1 MKTCHKGFTRVD
13 LAVTLLC
20 AAFLFVTLGAV
31 GNRGRRRA
39 IQLVCGSQLG
49 KWGQAIF
56 MHSAD
61 NGDMV
66 MSMVKRWGG
75 IPFPFYM
82 VTIEDYSDLGP
93 EYDDAQE
100 GEWNAYA
107 INPYLDIINA
117 HYANNGIVTSF
128 VSCPSVNADFIQ
140 EWNREVLWPDLDF
153 IEITYCYWGQVD
165 GLGAENHS
173 VNAQEV
179 LTLNELSAERLLMSD
194 ILLLTGFSSDM
205 GYRYNHGRDGWS
217 WNAYD
222 YEPGAHSDQSPN
234 PKATGRSQLFGDGRV
249 RWKAIPADNNLP
261 THEDKFFQ
269 QNNGMWNGPDS
280 GWVGDQ
286 WDCSYF

>member
-1 MKTCHKGFTRVD
+1 MRRHNGGFTRVD
-13 LAVTLLC
+13 LVVTLLC
-20 AAFLFVTLGAV
+20 AAFLIVTLGAV

-39 IQLVCGSQLG
+39 QQLVCGSQLA
-49 KWGQAIF
+49 KWGRAIF

-82 VTIEDYSDLGP
+82 ATIEDYSELQIWH
-93 EYDDAQE
+93 DDAQE
-100 GEWNAYA
+100 GEWNAWA
-107 INPYLDIINA
+107 INPYLDIINTD
-117 HYANNGIVTSF
+117 YANNGIVTSF
-128 VSCPSVNADFIQ
+128 VTCPSVNADFIQ

-165 GLGAENHS
+165 GLSAENHS
-173 VNAQEV
+173 ANAQEV

-194 ILLLTGFSSDM
+194 ILLLTGAFIDM

-217 WNAYD
+217 WNGYD

-234 PKATGRSQLFGDGRV
+234 PQATGRSQLFGDGRV

-261 THEDKFFQ
+261 THEDIFFQ